1 MRTVYLLLL
10 RAPKRQWVPAALSP
24 FTDRTLAVAAAEERR
39 ATGLETYIVTRL
51 GAARRRAGARPPN
64 VEPFR
69 VRRSAYALGRCAA
82 P

>member
-39 ATGLETYIVTRL
+39 ATGLETYIVPIEVP
-51 GAARRRAGARPPN
+51 A
-64 VEPFR
+64 
-69 VRRSAYALGRCAA
+69 
-82 P
+82 